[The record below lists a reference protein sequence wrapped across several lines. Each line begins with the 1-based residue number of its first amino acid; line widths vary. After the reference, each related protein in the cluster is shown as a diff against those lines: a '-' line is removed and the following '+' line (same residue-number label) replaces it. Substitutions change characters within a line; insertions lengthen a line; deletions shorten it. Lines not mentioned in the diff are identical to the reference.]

1 MFKLQFL
8 FVVILSNTYYGTYSQ
23 GRFRS
28 VSPYLIADE
37 FLLLNILKEGTK
49 PTTPKRLRETVM
61 GERLETPPCIG
72 FVSLSGKQIVFL
84 QHPFNWQLLQFNED
98 LADSSCR
105 FLALSQENFI
115 CYDVLGCRAPTY
127 GI

>member
-1 MFKLQFL
+1 
-8 FVVILSNTYYGTYSQ
+8 
-23 GRFRS
+23 
-28 VSPYLIADE
+28 
-37 FLLLNILKEGTK
+37 
-49 PTTPKRLRETVM
+49 M

-98 LADSSCR
+98 LADLSCR
-105 FLALSQENFI
+105 FLSQENFI
-115 CYDVLGCRAPTY
+115 CYDVLGCWAPTY